1 MPQEIFD
8 LEDAIIK
15 DEIAPLFRYK
25 FGSIEI
31 DIYPSGALDGEASF
45 VYVQSQLFAA
55 AIATEYEELRK
66 KSEELI
72 KSSGDGG
79 MSREVA
85 TEYADL
91 LRQINE
97 KTIELDNWTLKYI
110 ASMAKMTSDRFTALM
125 EPEIDKYNKENKKS
139 ISFSKLI
146 NALYRKVNDTLK
158 SITVETP
165 EEEEA
170 KLYEVEDPAHLVG
183 KLPENEQDISTENTV
198 NGSSIAISASTSISE
213 QPVPTY

>member
-1 MPQEIFD
+1 MPQEIFN
-8 LEDAIIK
+8 LEDAIIN

-25 FGSIEI
+25 FGSVEI

-110 ASMAKMTSDRFTALM
+110 ASMAKMDSDRFIALM
-125 EPEIDKYNKENKKS
+125 EPEIDKYNKDNNKS

-170 KLYEVEDPAHLVG
+170 KLYDSVEPDHLVG
-183 KLPENEQDISTENTV
+183 KPPEIEPSISTENTA
-198 NGSSIAISASTSISE
+198 NGSSNVTSVSTNISE
-213 QPVPTY
+213 QLEPTY

>member
-1 MPQEIFD
+1 
-8 LEDAIIK
+8 
-15 DEIAPLFRYK
+15 
-25 FGSIEI
+25 
-31 DIYPSGALDGEASF
+31 
-45 VYVQSQLFAA
+45 
-55 AIATEYEELRK
+55 
-66 KSEELI
+66 
-72 KSSGDGG
+72 

-97 KTIELDNWTLKYI
+97 KTVELDNWTLKYI
-110 ASMAKMTSDRFTALM
+110 ASMAKMDSDRFIALM
-125 EPEIDKYNKENKKS
+125 EPEIDKYNKDNNKS

-170 KLYEVEDPAHLVG
+170 KLYDSVEPDHLAG
-183 KLPENEQDISTENTV
+183 KRLEIEPSISTENTA
-198 NGSSIAISASTSISE
+198 NGSSNATSVSTSISE
-213 QPVPTY
+213 QPAPTY